1 MPTYEYVCTKCGHA
15 MEAFQSMK
23 DAPLAKCPK
32 CKGKLKRLVGA
43 GAGFIFK
50 GSGFYTTDYRSS
62 SYQEKKKSSESS
74 GKPAESSKSEGSKSE
89 GSKPEG
95 SKSEGSKSEPK
106 PAKAESKPPKAKD
119 A

>member
-1 MPTYEYVCTKCGHA
+1 MPTYEYECQKCGHRF
-15 MEAFQSMK
+15 EEFQSMK
-23 DAPLAKCPK
+23 DAHLAKCPK
-32 CKGKLKRLVGA
+32 CKGKLKRLIGA

-74 GKPAESSKSEGSKSE
+74 GKPAESGTKSEGAKSE
-89 GSKPEG
+89 GAKT
-95 SKSEGSKSEPK
+95 EPK
-106 PAKAESKPPKAKD
+106 PAKAESKPPKQKD